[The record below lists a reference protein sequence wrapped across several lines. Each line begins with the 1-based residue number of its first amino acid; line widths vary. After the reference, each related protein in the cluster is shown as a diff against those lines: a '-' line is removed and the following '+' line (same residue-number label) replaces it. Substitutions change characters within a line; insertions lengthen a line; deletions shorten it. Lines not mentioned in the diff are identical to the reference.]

1 MIILLLQGKHNPQAV
16 DHPVTDKKNPYFL
29 VLISD
34 NFVEASNALSR
45 PAVKLQPSQGII
57 NVDGPSGS
65 SSISSISG
73 GQLSYSFNFISDQF
87 YNFIYQIW

>member
-1 MIILLLQGKHNPQAV
+1 M
-16 DHPVTDKKNPYFL
+16 TDKKNPYFL

-45 PAVKLQPSQGII
+45 QAVKLQPSQGII

-65 SSISSISG
+65 PNVSAISG
-73 GQLSYSFNFISDQF
+73 GQLSD
-87 YNFIYQIW
+87 